1 MHPGPV
7 IGIGRLV
14 RPDDPLWPALAL
26 RRRFDSSSTRQA
38 AVFSTAPRQ
47 GKPCGL
53 DPAGRNHCTDWPDKG
68 FSGVVFPG
76 DAR

>member
-38 AVFSTAPRQ
+38 AVFQYGATARQ
-47 GKPCGL
+47 AVRPGPGREEPLHGL
-53 DPAGRNHCTDWPDKG
+53 
-68 FSGVVFPG
+68 
-76 DAR
+76 AR